1 MQQKSVSI
9 PHFLRK
15 IIALLRKI
23 KLQPRLLITFLAIS
37 LIPVVAI
44 GLYAYQVY
52 TDSVRSKVGEYA
64 EQSAK
69 LLNKNLQL
77 ELEKYGYYIDS
88 LSVMDSVQSLFSSSE
103 EHERQ
108 TTEQIHSIMQE
119 NRSKALAGPY
129 LREIQIISLDSELL
143 YSWGFE
149 SARRTTSF
157 FLISTAFLPTT
168 AFNTPPAALPLTTWF
183 SGGKY
188 IVPQQRSSRWDIF
201 SCTSTHGC

>member
-77 ELEKYGYYIDS
+77 ELEK
-88 LSVMDSVQSLFSSSE
+88 
-103 EHERQ
+103 
-108 TTEQIHSIMQE
+108 
-119 NRSKALAGPY
+119 
-129 LREIQIISLDSELL
+129 
-143 YSWGFE
+143 
-149 SARRTTSF
+149 
-157 FLISTAFLPTT
+157 
-168 AFNTPPAALPLTTWF
+168 
-183 SGGKY
+183 
-188 IVPQQRSSRWDIF
+188 
-201 SCTSTHGC
+201 